1 MISRRGM
8 FMVYIERSIT
18 PYVQKAEKNF
28 KAVLIT
34 GDRQAGKSTLLKN
47 SRRILVFLNMS

>member
-1 MISRRGM
+1 
-8 FMVYIERSIT
+8 MVYIERSIT

-34 GDRQAGKSTLLKN
+34 GASLRNRQYKMPECS
-47 SRRILVFLNMS
+47 